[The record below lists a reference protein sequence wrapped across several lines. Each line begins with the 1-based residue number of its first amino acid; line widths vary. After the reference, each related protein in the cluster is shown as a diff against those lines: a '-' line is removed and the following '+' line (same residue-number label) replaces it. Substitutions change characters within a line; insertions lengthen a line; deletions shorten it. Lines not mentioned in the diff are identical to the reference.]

1 MSKKVAIIGGGII
14 GCLTAIK
21 LTESGFKVTIIDKN
35 EIGKESS
42 WAGAGILFPL
52 MPWIYSSEVYDLCV
66 NAAEFYE
73 KFSKKLFKATGIDP
87 EFYRT
92 GMMIIPPYQQSKITQ
107 WALKN
112 KYKIEDT
119 KFHKSSALL
128 LPLVAQIRSPRLMK
142 AIKKYLIYQGIKILE
157 NTEICPINNSK
168 KLINE
173 WPTKDN
179 NRIKADYFILTSG
192 AWVSMIKPNYKN
204 KIYPIRGQMIQYKA
218 TELRVNHI
226 LYSDD
231 FYILQRKDGVI
242 IAGSTVEEVGFD
254 EKITIDS
261 IDSLKKKS
269 ELLIPELKNVLVENH
284 WSGFRPG
291 SKNNI
296 PIIRKDDEFENIFIN
311 SGHFRYGLTMA
322 PKSAELINSLLVK
335 SKL

>member
-1 MSKKVAIIGGGII
+1 
-14 GCLTAIK
+14 
-21 LTESGFKVTIIDKN
+21 
-35 EIGKESS
+35 
-42 WAGAGILFPL
+42 
-52 MPWIYSSEVYDLCV
+52 
-66 NAAEFYE
+66 
-73 KFSKKLFKATGIDP
+73 
-87 EFYRT
+87 
-92 GMMIIPPYQQSKITQ
+92 
-107 WALKN
+107 
-112 KYKIEDT
+112 
-119 KFHKSSALL
+119 
-128 LPLVAQIRSPRLMK
+128 
-142 AIKKYLIYQGIKILE
+142 
-157 NTEICPINNSK
+157 
-168 KLINE
+168 
-173 WPTKDN
+173 
-179 NRIKADYFILTSG
+179 
-192 AWVSMIKPNYKN
+192 
-204 KIYPIRGQMIQYKA
+204 MIQYKA